1 MMKVFLCKIFNIS
14 IWIDLGYILPIDLS
28 MAGHKIPKIEL
39 PNETKIFG
47 NLVFINLVFGMVFG
61 IFCFFRIIIF

>member
-28 MAGHKIPKIEL
+28 MAGHKISKIEL